1 MDPQTSPF
9 FWLGSLHKPKRNCD
23 TIANYKL
30 TSLAYPT
37 GSLILPLRNL
47 ILAIQKCYIN
57 NFPSALMVLG
67 AQVLNVHYEKILPL
81 SRGIPIGMLFG
92 DVQTGK
98 TKILEAALSLLGTQN
113 THMLKKCSDNNFLKM
128 CSQTTLGVVLDDLT
142 DYKGILEKIMLLFDG
157 KPIETNDERLHPRT
171 SFLASVNMQCFDSL
185 AKHYRLVQYT
195 K

>member
-1 MDPQTSPF
+1 MEVSHNSALSF
-9 FWLGSLHKPKRNCD
+9 GLALHKPKRSD

-37 GSLILPLRNL
+37 NSFILPLKAL
-47 ILAIQKCYIN
+47 ILAIQKCCIN

-67 AQVLNVHYEKILPL
+67 AQILNVHYEKILPL

-113 THMLKKCSDNNFLKM
+113 SHMLKKCSDNNFLKM
-128 CSQTTLGVVLDDLT
+128 CSQSTLGVVLD
-142 DYKGILEKIMLLFDG
+142 DYKGILEKIMLFFDG
-157 KPIETNDERLHPRT
+157 KPIEANDERLQPRT
-171 SFLASVNMQCFDSL
+171 SFLASVNMHCFESL
-185 AKHYRLVQYT
+185 AKHHRLVQA
-195 K
+195 